1 MKPRTPPQQVATRSK
16 SALEAMCV
24 AVVRRL
30 DGLAGVRHVE
40 VLPLEAEAGCNW
52 QVGSIEIEPPLDEA
66 DRQKVEDALAGW
78 RQRFRLS

>member
-1 MKPRTPPQQVATRSK
+1 MKPRMPPQQVATRSK

-30 DGLAGVRHVE
+30 DGLDQVRHVE
-40 VLPLEAEAGCNW
+40 VLPLDGDDDSNWRIGEVEIDPPLGEAGR
-52 QVGSIEIEPPLDEA
+52 QRIEA
-66 DRQKVEDALAGW
+66 ALAGW